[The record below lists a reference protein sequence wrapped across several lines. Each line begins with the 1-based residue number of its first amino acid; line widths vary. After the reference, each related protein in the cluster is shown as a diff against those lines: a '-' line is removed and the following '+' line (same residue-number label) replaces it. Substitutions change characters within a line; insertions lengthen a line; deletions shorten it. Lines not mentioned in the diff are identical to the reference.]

1 MVVLMQRRA
10 EGGRAPLLGHRPP
23 GGHDLSVIILLL
35 KIYANKSCSGKHN
48 PSTRIPRVSFS
59 WLIPPP
65 AAHTDLARAGLS
77 RKTQELYLAV
87 FVARYLDL
95 FTDYISVYNTVMKLV
110 FITTSAAIFWYMRQH
125 PQVRQDTFRH
135 AILAAAAFVLAL
147 IFNDRFTIRE
157 VILSDLHWIGCCI
170 I

>member
-1 MVVLMQRRA
+1 
-10 EGGRAPLLGHRPP
+10 
-23 GGHDLSVIILLL
+23 
-35 KIYANKSCSGKHN
+35 
-48 PSTRIPRVSFS
+48 
-59 WLIPPP
+59 LIPPP

-110 FITTSAAIFWYMRQH
+110 FNTTSAAIFWYMRQH